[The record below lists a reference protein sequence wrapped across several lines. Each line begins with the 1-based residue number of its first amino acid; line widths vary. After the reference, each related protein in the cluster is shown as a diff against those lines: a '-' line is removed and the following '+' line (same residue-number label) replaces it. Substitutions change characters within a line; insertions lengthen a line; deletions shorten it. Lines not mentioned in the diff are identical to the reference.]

1 MLYGINSSMQGSIPR
16 EFVMAA
22 TSLANAIA
30 LWAVGAVCVVAA
42 SDGAQAAELK
52 VLISTALKAVMEEL
66 GPQFERTTE
75 YKLAITFGPSAS
87 LKQQIEAGETFD
99 LALITPASIDD
110 LIKQGRIDAGSRSNI
125 GRTGIG
131 VAIRAGAAK
140 PDIGTVAAFKRAL
153 LDAKSITYGDPA
165 RGGLSSVYFV
175 SLLERLGIADQIK
188 SKAKLGTASEGVR
201 PVATGEAELGIGQT
215 SEIPLV
221 PGVELLGAF
230 PAELQSYTNV
240 TAGIA
245 THAKEAD
252 GAKALIKF
260 LNAPAAV
267 PIFKAKGME
276 PG

>member
-1 MLYGINSSMQGSIPR
+1 MAGTSITKTI
-16 EFVMAA
+16 VISAMAA
-22 TSLANAIA
+22 FSVL
-30 LWAVGAVCVVAA
+30 AA
-42 SDGAQAAELK
+42 SNVAQAVELK
-52 VLISTALKAVMEEL
+52 VLSSTALKAAMEEL
-66 GPQFERTTE
+66 GPQFEHATE
-75 YKLAITFGPSAS
+75 YKLAIAFGPSAS
-87 LKQQIEAGETFD
+87 LKQQIESGATFD

-110 LIKQGRIDAGSRSNI
+110 LIKQGKIDAASRSNI
-125 GRTGIG
+125 ARTGIG

-188 SKAKLGTASEGVR
+188 AKARLGTASEGVR
-201 PVATGEAELGIGQT
+201 PVATGEAELGIGQA

-221 PGVELLGAF
+221 PGVELLG
-230 PAELQSYTNV
+230 PLPTELQSYTSV

-245 THAKEAD
+245 SRAKD
-252 GAKALIKF
+252 GTGAKALIEF
-260 LNAPAAV
+260 LTAPAAV
-267 PIFKAKGME
+267 EIYKAKGME

>member
-1 MLYGINSSMQGSIPR
+1 MMARTSLAQVIAISAVGAFS
-16 EFVMAA
+16 VMAA
-22 TSLANAIA
+22 LN
-30 LWAVGAVCVVAA
+30 GA
-42 SDGAQAAELK
+42 GAQAAELK
-52 VLISTALKAVMEEL
+52 VLSSTALKAVMEEL

-87 LKQQIEAGETFD
+87 LKQRIEAGETFD

-110 LIKQGRIDAGSRSNI
+110 LIKQGKIEAASRSAI
-125 GRTGIG
+125 ARTGIG
-131 VAIRAGAAK
+131 VAIRAGARK

-175 SLLERLGIADQIK
+175 GLLERLGIADQIR
-188 SKAKLGTASEGVR
+188 SKARLGTASEGVR
-201 PVATGEAELGIGQT
+201 PVATGEAELGIGQM

-221 PGVELLGAF
+221 LGVELLGPF

-240 TAGIA
+240 TAGVA
-245 THAKEAD
+245 AAAKAAD

-260 LNAPAAV
+260 LNAAAAI